1 MQTTS
6 GLGESVPA
14 PNSAEKLAHAPSG
27 PGILVFSPTFQV
39 LRVNRRALELAGRI
53 GQVEVGSVRS
63 LVSTPVFGLYVQVL
77 EALNSRTAASI
88 WDPFEIRRV
97 VGEPGR
103 RVLLRGYGLP
113 DHKSSDGTFVVITL
127 EEEDLGVREH
137 VTEQAEEL
145 QHLANVKKAVA

>member
-14 PNSAEKLAHAPSG
+14 PNPADKFAHAASG
-27 PGILVFSPTFQV
+27 TGILVFSPTIQV
-39 LRVNRRALELAGRI
+39 SHVNRRALELAGRI
-53 GQVEVGSVRS
+53 GQVEVGSVKS
-63 LVSTPVFGLYVQVL
+63 LVSTPVLRLYGQVL

-97 VGEPGR
+97 VGEPGL

-113 DHKSSDGTFVVITL
+113 DRKSSDGTFVVIIL
-127 EEEDLGVREH
+127 EEEDLSVREH

-145 QHLANVKKAVA
+145 QHLANVTKAVA